1 MTLNDVMA
9 VILCYFTEFG
19 KHMRSN
25 T

>member
-1 MTLNDVMA
+1 MTLNDVLA